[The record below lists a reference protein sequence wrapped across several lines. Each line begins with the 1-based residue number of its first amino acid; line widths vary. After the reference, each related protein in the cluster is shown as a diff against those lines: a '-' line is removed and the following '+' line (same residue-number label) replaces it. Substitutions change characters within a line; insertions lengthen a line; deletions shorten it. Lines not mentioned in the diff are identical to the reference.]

1 MGEFQSLNTN
11 LLPSRFSRDRA
22 QNSKVFLCSA
32 DCVESSVIPEG
43 DLSCLQRFLER
54 RTQRSNPATVF
65 NYSWTTSGLHQ
76 VRGSSLLFSRSS
88 RINQYSRDILRE
100 PSLVIELKY
109 LCKSCSSSSPI
120 VFFAFSLVKHSYL
133 APKLSLPFAFP
144 SPLLAQID
152 NAKRRPKK
160 NLKIPLTRLN
170 AK

>member
-1 MGEFQSLNTN
+1 M
-11 LLPSRFSRDRA
+11 
-22 QNSKVFLCSA
+22 LCRL
-32 DCVESSVIPEG
+32 CWGVESFPKGIRAKISSNV
-43 DLSCLQRFLER
+43 ER
-54 RTQRSNPATVF
+54 HRRQTLPATVF

-76 VRGSSLLFSRSS
+76 VRGSSLLLSRSS
-88 RINQYSRDILRE
+88 NINQFSRDILRE

-109 LCKSCSSSSPI
+109 LCKSCSSSSSPI

-133 APKLSLPFAFP
+133 ASKLSLPFAFP

-160 NLKIPLTRLN
+160 IWKIPLVRLN